1 MCDKTGNLEC
11 QLYNSLPHLLNLVIL
26 KLCKK
31 VVDESPIGQCD
42 RKQILRRIPTG
53 HTKRRKV
60 LVSLLKIFFQYFQ
73 FTAKT
78 LIPHDH
84 SLSCIED

>member
-42 RKQILRRIPTG
+42 RKLIYST
-53 HTKRRKV
+53 
-60 LVSLLKIFFQYFQ
+60 LK
-73 FTAKT
+73 
-78 LIPHDH
+78 
-84 SLSCIED
+84 

>member
-42 RKQILRRIPTG
+42 RKLIYSTL
-53 HTKRRKV
+53 KWVKV
-60 LVSLLKIFFQYFQ
+60 PMVGGGGQGDMHNQKINVY
-73 FTAKT
+73 
-78 LIPHDH
+78 
-84 SLSCIED
+84 